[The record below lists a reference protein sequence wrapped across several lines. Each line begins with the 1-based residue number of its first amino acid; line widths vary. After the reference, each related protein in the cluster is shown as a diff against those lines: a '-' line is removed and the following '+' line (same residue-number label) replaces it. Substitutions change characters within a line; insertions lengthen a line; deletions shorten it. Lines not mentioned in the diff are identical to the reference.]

1 MKVTTSQPLD
11 IAPGIYHRFIGNS
24 DQVEVVVVGG
34 SAARHR
40 VSQIIISGTIICPK
54 VSFHRST
61 SVSMI

>member
-40 VSQIIISGTIICPK
+40 VSQIIRLVAI
-54 VSFHRST
+54 
-61 SVSMI
+61 